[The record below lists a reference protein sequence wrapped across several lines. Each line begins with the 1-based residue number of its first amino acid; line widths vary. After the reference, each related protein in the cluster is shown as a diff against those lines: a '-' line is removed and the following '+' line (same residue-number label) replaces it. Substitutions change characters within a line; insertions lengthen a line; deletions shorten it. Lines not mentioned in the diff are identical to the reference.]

1 MNDETD
7 FEVSDGVVVPA
18 SAALKRETRNR
29 YGEVPGLEPEEL
41 ADPAELER
49 QVWATEF
56 APILALPKPKQTW
69 AIRPDMGE
77 SGEVD
82 WGAFGTID
90 FDRIRPE
97 FDKARYRAEQL
108 RRQLKCE
115 LIDMSI
121 IKERLPSVAAHLVLK
136 HLREG
141 VLDLSH
147 ISDNDM
153 LALAKAYL
161 RSRGL
166 RREIYEAEEA
176 SQRRRKAKAEAV
188 LRSLD

>member
-1 MNDETD
+1 MENDNSS
-7 FEVSDGVVVPA
+7 EVCEGVLVPA
-18 SAALKRETRNR
+18 PAVLQRERKSS
-29 YGEVPGLEPEEL
+29 YGGVPGLDDEEL
-41 ADPAELER
+41 ADPAELEK
-49 QVWATEF
+49 QVIQAEF
-56 APILALPKPKQTW
+56 APVLTLPQPKQTW
-69 AIRPDMGE
+69 AIRPDIDE
-77 SGEVD
+77 SGSID